1 MSKTKTPA
9 RGALRSI
16 DDAGPEAVDV
26 LIEGLESDDRRR
38 RYYAMFLL
46 GKIGPAAKDA
56 VPLLK
61 RLLDETDSQRFKGS
75 IQRTIDQIEAES
87 KSDETSSPDA

>member
-1 MSKTKTPA
+1 MDGATRHGRQLGELGSQAKSAVPVLFKMLDSEQDQDAA
-9 RGALRSI
+9 RGALRSM

-56 VPLLK
+56 VPL
-61 RLLDETDSQRFKGS
+61 
-75 IQRTIDQIEAES
+75 
-87 KSDETSSPDA
+87 

>member
-1 MSKTKTPA
+1 M
-9 RGALRSI
+9 
-16 DDAGPEAVDV
+16 
-26 LIEGLESDDRRR
+26 
-38 RYYAMFLL
+38 
-46 GKIGPAAKDA
+46 
-56 VPLLK
+56 K